1 MSIAEKGFDVG
12 VEDGIPVQ
20 LPSGAMFRV
29 LTQDEADY
37 LKERVQR
44 YTSDNHFVN
53 VSDLQDIDRMVTF
66 ELFVHRWSLWLSKG
80 MDYYGEEINAKQ
92 LADTIA
98 SYSTE
103 VRLLKKNLAIDKPAR
118 DRSRGDDSVHA
129 YLDALRQR
137 ALEFGYHR
145 NAQAAHVME
154 AFQRL
159 SALLTYHDN
168 CTPDERLEF
177 SVTQEDIFQVIRDEV
192 AGWNALDK
200 DFREN
205 KQTYW
210 IRKQ

>member
-1 MSIAEKGFDVG
+1 MTVQDRGFEVG
-12 VEDGIPVQ
+12 VEDGIPVS

-37 LKERVQR
+37 LSERVAR
-44 YTSDNHFVN
+44 YLSDNHFVN
-53 VSDLQDIDRMVTF
+53 VSDFQDVDKMVVF
-66 ELFVHRWSLWLSKG
+66 ELLVHRWSLWLSKG
-80 MDYYGEEINAKQ
+80 MDYYGEEINSKQ
-92 LADTIA
+92 LADTVS

-103 VRLLKKNLAIDKPAR
+103 CRLLKKNLGIDKPAR

-129 YLDALRQR
+129 YLDALQQR
-137 ALEFGYHR
+137 AKEFGYHR

-154 AFQRL
+154 AFQRI
-159 SALLTYHDN
+159 SALLTYYDN

-177 SVTQEDIFQVIRDEV
+177 SVTQEDIFQVIRDEI
-192 AGWNALDK
+192 AAWNALDEE
-200 DFREN
+200 FRTT